1 MDRYVTSTTEREMLS
16 TLEGYA
22 QVEGGYCW
30 HVRDARGQKVVGLT
44 DTIILLPPKWHGARR
59 PGTLGFFELKT
70 QRDVLSPVQ
79 RHVLAMLDQA
89 TEIVSGVIRPRPR
102 NVIEITLDD
111 ALELLG
117 KEPL

>member
-1 MDRYVTSTTEREMLS
+1 MDRYVTSTTEGDMLS

-30 HVRDARGQKVVGLT
+30 HVRDARGQQVVGLP

-59 PGTLGFFELKT
+59 PGTIGFFELKT

-79 RHVLAMLDQA
+79 RHVLAMLGQA
-89 TEIVSGVIRPRPR
+89 SEIVSGVIRPQPKSL
-102 NVIEITLDD
+102 VEITLDD
-111 ALELLG
+111 ALLLLG
-117 KEPL
+117 KAER